1 MNQNVIYYPR
11 QAIIKTAKKFPTPFF
26 LYDERRWRN
35 NCRRFKTAFE
45 KFFPNFQPLFAVK
58 ANSNPTL
65 LQITL
70 EEGFG
75 FDCSSKAEVWLAN
88 KLKNKGMHTGNY
100 STTDELEYVIKK
112 SQLILNLDDINQ
124 IETVKKIGPP
134 RIISFRVNPGISR
147 GGMASLYTA
156 GPNAKFGVPF
166 ERASEAYTLAKKIGV
181 KHFGI
186 HMMTGSNILDE
197 KYFYN
202 ITAKL
207 LEIVAQIK
215 KRTGIEIEF
224 LNIGGGFGVPYKP
237 NENSLNIEKVAR
249 YVHQA
254 FKEQCDCFKIKSPRL
269 MAEPGRYISA
279 DAGWLIG
286 RVTVIK
292 ESYKKFVG
300 LDATSSDLP
309 RPAIYGAYH
318 HATIINSSRKKENV
332 TLVGSI
338 CENNDQLARN
348 RLLPKCSAGDLAV
361 IHNAGG
367 HSFAMGHNYNGKPR
381 HAEYLWCL
389 NGKIKQIRSAE
400 TIQDLFSHTNLKNLY

>member
-1 MNQNVIYYPR
+1 MNSDVIYYPR

-26 LYDERRWRN
+26 LYDEKRWRQ
-35 NCRRFKTAFE
+35 NCRCFTMAFK
-45 KFFPNFQPLFAVK
+45 KFFPDFQPLFAVK
-58 ANSNPTL
+58 ANSNPSL
-65 LQITL
+65 LRITL

-75 FDCSSKAEVWLAN
+75 FDCSSKAEVWLTN

-100 STTDELEYVIKK
+100 STTDELEYVINQ
-112 SQLILNLDDINQ
+112 SRLILNLDDINQ

-134 RIISFRVNPGISR
+134 QTISFRINPGISR
-147 GGMASLYTA
+147 GGMISLYTA

-166 ERASEAYTLAKKIGV
+166 ERASEAYAKAKKIGV

-197 KYFYN
+197 KYFYS

-207 LEIVAQIK
+207 LEITARIK

-237 NENSLNIEKVAR
+237 NKKSLNIEKVAY
-249 YVHQA
+249 YVHRA
-254 FKEQCDCFKIKSPRL
+254 FKEQRDRFKIKPPRL

-292 ESYKKFVG
+292 ESYKRFVG
-300 LDATSSDLP
+300 LDAATNDLP

-318 HATIINSSRKKENV
+318 HATIINNSRKKEYV

-338 CENNDQLARN
+338 CENNDQLAHD
-348 RLLPKCSAGDLAV
+348 RLLPKCSPGDLAV

-367 HSFAMGHNYNGKPR
+367 HSFAMGHNYNGKTR

-400 TIQDLFSHTNLKNLY
+400 TIKNLFSHTNLKNL